1 MFIAESSKSQTERA
15 PASARRHRPMIAAM
29 TLAAAGGNA
38 VAATYY
44 VAPDGSDANPGS
56 FDRPF
61 KTLNAAKKAL
71 APGDTLYARGGTY
84 VERLVISK
92 SGTAAAP
99 LAVRAYP
106 GETPVIDGQH
116 RLAANWSNLVSL
128 SGAYIE
134 FSGFEVRNGLGQGI
148 TLNGPYNTVSRCN
161 VHHHAGRGILAAG
174 DYSLVEANTIWW
186 NATDNCRLSTCP
198 PTKTPNGGW
207 GTGLSAARDP
217 VDGLTQHAVLR
228 GNTVFNNWGEGLST
242 FQADDTTLEGNV
254 VYDNWAAN
262 LYVSDA
268 TNAWVSGNLL
278 YFSADSA
285 VGRVSVNIALADEN
299 GTPASRGT
307 TLVNNLVKGGSQNL
321 KWWADPRFPQGKLQ
335 DVLIANNT
343 FVDTQ
348 STNIYSA
355 SLAIDAAAHVNV
367 QIRNNLVKQDTAPRC
382 INVGAGDI
390 TFSANLWSKAPN
402 AAASAGNDVVGSP
415 QLALTGPVAAG
426 ALTGDYFA
434 LTPTSPAIGRADP
447 LNNVLDDY
455 FGTPRDTTPDIGADE
470 Y

>member
-1 MFIAESSKSQTERA
+1 MLFRKLPKTPTSHAD
-15 PASARRHRPMIAAM
+15 ASARRSLLLIAGM

-44 VAPDGSDANPGS
+44 VAPGGSDANPGS

-61 KTLNAAKKAL
+61 KTFNSAARKL
-71 APGDTLYARGGTY
+71 VPGDTLYARGGTY
-84 VERLVISK
+84 VERVVIRK
-92 SGTAAAP
+92 SGTAVAP
-99 LAVRAYP
+99 LAIRAYP
-106 GETPVIDGQH
+106 GETPVIDGQN
-116 RLAANWSNLVSL
+116 RLAANWSNLVAL
-128 SGAYIE
+128 TGTYIE
-134 FSGFEVRNGLGQGI
+134 FSGFEVKNGLGQGI
-148 TLNGPYNTVSRCN
+148 NLMGPHNTVSRCN
-161 VHHHAGRGILAAG
+161 VHHHAARGIIAAG
-174 DYSLVEANTIWW
+174 DYSLVENSAIWW

-207 GTGLSAARDP
+207 GSGLSAAKDP
-217 VDGLTQHAVLR
+217 VNGLTQHAVLR

-268 TNAWVSGNLL
+268 TNAWVSGNLI
-278 YFSADSA
+278 YFSANPA
-285 VGRVSVNIALADEN
+285 VGRIAINIALADEK
-299 GTPASRGT
+299 GTPASHDT
-307 TLVNNLVKGGSQNL
+307 TIINNLVKGGSLNL
-321 KWWADPRFPQGKLQ
+321 KWWADRRYPQGKLQ
-335 DVLIANNT
+335 NVLVAHNT

-348 STNIYSA
+348 STNVQSA
-355 SLAIDAAAHVNV
+355 SLAIDSAAHVNV
-367 QIRNNLVKQDTAPRC
+367 QIRNNIVKQDTAPRC

-415 QLALTGPVAAG
+415 ALALTGPTTAG
-426 ALTGDYFA
+426 ALTDDYFA
-434 LTPTSPAIGRADP
+434 LTPTSPAIGRADT
-447 LNNVLDDY
+447 LRQVLDDY
-455 FGTPRDTTPDIGADE
+455 FGAPRDTTPDIGADE